1 MPMPM
6 ERPPALPA
14 GRQLRLPLG
23 PPAVPPPM
31 LPPHEVWAGM
41 PPLTQ
46 AQVREAFLLVA
57 REVLRAADR
66 R

>member
-1 MPMPM
+1 MPMLM
-6 ERPPALPA
+6 EGPPARPA

-23 PPAVPPPM
+23 PPAVPPPL

-57 REVLRAADR
+57 REVLWATDR

>member
-1 MPMPM
+1 MSMPL
-6 ERPPALPA
+6 ERPPA
-14 GRQLRLPLG
+14 
-23 PPAVPPPM
+23 